1 MMMMMI
7 CTYNY
12 IYIYIFMPGRI
23 PSTARC
29 YLSLAGVAAMGFQ
42 PSMGSS
48 AGNAMAP
55 SMSPMGC
62 GACASGMCLGRWFPV
77 GFPYH
82 QWIGLRENLM
92 VLSPIFHGK
101 IPMVSGFDFPVNQSI
116 DIRSPLATIHG
127 FIFVDISDTH
137 GINHPQLKLCH
148 WVWQMIPNDL
158 CEQCPM
164 YS

>member
-1 MMMMMI
+1 MYYDI
-7 CTYNY
+7 LGISNYGYNQY
-12 IYIYIFMPGRI
+12 ING
-23 PSTARC
+23 
-29 YLSLAGVAAMGFQ
+29 LVE
-42 PSMGSS
+42 
-48 AGNAMAP
+48 
-55 SMSPMGC
+55 
-62 GACASGMCLGRWFPV
+62 SGKNTGKS
-77 GFPYH
+77 
-82 QWIGLRENLM
+82 Q
-92 VLSPIFHGK
+92 IFHGK